1 MFKPKTVEA
10 AVNSLNKVVENLRA
24 VAQRKT
30 DEAVHFNEQ
39 AAKAK
44 RAEQEADAEA
54 RRAETIA
61 GKLASVLDGDE
72 G

>member
-39 AAKAK
+39 AAKADHARRK
-44 RAEQEADAEA
+44 ANAEA